1 MGGQD
6 FVDVALPGGLRRW
19 NEVGQGGAGLRP
31 ALGRS
36 GRSWSFALQS
46 PKPPLPRHSAKP
58 RAKLLMPLDFVP
70 IVLALL
76 IDQKFYILW
85 TI

>member
-1 MGGQD
+1 MERSGAGGGGTTSSSGTKWAELELG
-6 FVDVALPGGLRRW
+6 ALPW
-19 NEVGQGGAGLRP
+19 TP
-31 ALGRS
+31 S
-36 GRSWSFALQS
+36 QS
-46 PKPPLPRHSAKP
+46 PKPPLPLHSAKP